1 MLSRPIHHRR
11 ARRTDFD
18 AVGAILQASAAPT
31 PPRDRA
37 GLHRFRRVVADLGA
51 DLYVAEADGRVL
63 GIVHISYVRHV
74 NRPPE
79 ARIELLV
86 VDPPMRRQGV
96 GRGLLVLAAAR
107 ARRHGCVALRCSV
120 APAAEMQAFF
130 TRVGWQG
137 GGDEF
142 QFDLADP
149 AQ

>member
-1 MLSRPIHHRR
+1 MLPRPIHYRR

-18 AVGAILQASAAPT
+18 AVGAILRASDAPA

-37 GLHRFRRVVADLGA
+37 GLHRFRRVLADLGA
-51 DLYVAEADGRVL
+51 NVYVAESDGRLL
-63 GIVHISYVRHV
+63 GIVHTIYIRPV

-86 VDPPMRRQGV
+86 VDPPVRRQGV
-96 GRGLLVLAAAR
+96 GRGLAALAAAR
-107 ARRHGCVALRCSV
+107 ARRHGCTTLRCGV
-120 APAAEMQAFF
+120 APAAEGRAFF
-130 TRVGWQG
+130 TRIGWRAG
-137 GGDEF
+137 DDEF